1 MDLHNVLGGVPS
13 HVSQGHLALTF
24 LRSTCPRV
32 EAEKAPK
39 QGHNARMVKN
49 FVRLLRALFVMNFR
63 FEIRDFEIRLLGNN
77 L

>member
-39 QGHNARMVKN
+39 QGRIARMG
-49 FVRLLRALFVMNFR
+49 
-63 FEIRDFEIRLLGNN
+63 EISSGCSVLG
-77 L
+77 LS